1 MGRRLNIMY
10 RQYRL
15 HILHG
20 CMYMNYQLNIMVDG
34 DTNRVLHYRKPSCIS
49 GPFWARNRSSV
60 SPQRSNLGVFVLT
73 RTAPQQYIYIYI
85 YILCIYMYI

>member
-34 DTNRVLHYRKPSCIS
+34 DTNRVLH
-49 GPFWARNRSSV
+49 
-60 SPQRSNLGVFVLT
+60 
-73 RTAPQQYIYIYI
+73 
-85 YILCIYMYI
+85 